1 MPQAPRTQQTGGWQ
15 SAIDWQTFFT
25 AAKEP
30 VIGYDP
36 LNDKV
41 LILKST
47 DTSELDSSDILAYD
61 MRTGAWSTVKST
73 IPTSTDRTNFV
84 VNGAGE
90 LVIKQSNSTGDFYR
104 WSNTAETSTN
114 FQWIS
119 KDYDFGYPG
128 LKKKIYKVI
137 VHAKNASNMVI
148 EGGYDGVAASNIFDS
163 NTFSTATDFTKNE
176 FTVTTP
182 QNCSYFKI
190 ELEDNGSAIPA
201 GLEINDIGILYRIIR
216 QH

>member
-1 MPQAPRTQQTGGWQ
+1 MSQAPRTQQSGGWQ

-25 AAKEP
+25 ASNEP

-47 DTSELDSSDILAYD
+47 DISESDDSDILAYD
-61 MRTGAWSTVKST
+61 MRTGAWSTVKSA

-90 LVIKQSNSTGDFYR
+90 LVIKQSDSTGAFYR
-104 WSNTAETSTN
+104 WSNTAEASST
-114 FQWIS
+114 FQWTS
-119 KDYDFGYPG
+119 KAFDFGHPG

-137 VHAKNASNMVI
+137 VHSKNGDNIVVKA
-148 EGGYDGVAASNIFDS
+148 GYDDEDAENKFTS
-163 NTFSTATDFTKNE
+163 NTLSSSADFFKNE
-176 FTVTTP
+176 LEITTP
-182 QNCSYFKI
+182 TACSYFTVQI
-190 ELEDNGSAIPA
+190 ESSGTSNA
-201 GLEINDIGILYRIIR
+201 GFEINDIGILYRIIR